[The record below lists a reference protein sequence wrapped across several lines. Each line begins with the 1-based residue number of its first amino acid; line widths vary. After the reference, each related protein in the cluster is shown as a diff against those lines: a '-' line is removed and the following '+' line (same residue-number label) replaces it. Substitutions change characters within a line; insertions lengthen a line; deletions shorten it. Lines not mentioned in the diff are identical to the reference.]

1 MPAVLVP
8 RRRPQQAA
16 AQAMNIFGIGN
27 MELIVV
33 LLVALLVLGPARMV
47 DAARTVGKFWN
58 EAQRTLRSVA
68 DTATAQLDA
77 RPPTEASEPEPGP
90 EGSIA
95 RGGEQDEA
103 PAPAPPP
110 EQPRG

>member
-1 MPAVLVP
+1 
-8 RRRPQQAA
+8 
-16 AQAMNIFGIGN
+16 MNFFGVGN

-77 RPPTEASEPEPGP
+77 RPATEDGEPEPGP
-90 EGSIA
+90 EGPEGSVA
-95 RGGEQDEA
+95 RGGGTPDEP
-103 PAPAPPP
+103 PAPEPPS
-110 EQPRG
+110 EEPRG

>member
-1 MPAVLVP
+1 
-8 RRRPQQAA
+8 
-16 AQAMNIFGIGN
+16 MNFFGVGN

-77 RPPTEASEPEPGP
+77 RPATEDGEPEPGP

-95 RGGEQDEA
+95 RGGGTPDET
-103 PAPAPPP
+103 PAPEPPS
-110 EQPRG
+110 EEPRG

>member
-1 MPAVLVP
+1 
-8 RRRPQQAA
+8 
-16 AQAMNIFGIGN
+16 MNIFGVGN

-47 DAARTVGKFWN
+47 DTARTVGKFWN

-77 RPPTEASEPEPGP
+77 RPPAEGGEPEPGP
-90 EGSIA
+90 EGPEGSVA
-95 RGGEQDEA
+95 RGGGEA
-103 PAPAPPP
+103 DDTPAPASPP
-110 EQPRG
+110 EEPRG

>member
-1 MPAVLVP
+1 
-8 RRRPQQAA
+8 
-16 AQAMNIFGIGN
+16 MNFFGIGN

-33 LLVALLVLGPARMV
+33 RLVALLVLGPARMV

-77 RPPTEASEPEPGP
+77 RPPAEASEPEPSP
-90 EGSIA
+90 EGSVA
-95 RGGEQDEA
+95 RGGGEPDEA
-103 PAPAPPP
+103 SAPEPP
-110 EQPRG
+110 EEPRG

>member
-1 MPAVLVP
+1 
-8 RRRPQQAA
+8 
-16 AQAMNIFGIGN
+16 MNIFGIGN

-58 EAQRTLRSVA
+58 EVQRTLRSVA
-68 DTATAQLDA
+68 DTATAQLDV
-77 RPPTEASEPEPGP
+77 RPPAEGSEPEPGP
-90 EGSIA
+90 EGSVA
-95 RGGEQDEA
+95 RGGKQDE
-103 PAPAPPP
+103 PPPPEPPPPAPPS

>member
-1 MPAVLVP
+1 
-8 RRRPQQAA
+8 
-16 AQAMNIFGIGN
+16 MNMFGIGN

-77 RPPTEASEPEPGP
+77 RPPTEAGEPEPGSDGP

-95 RGGEQDEA
+95 RGGGEPDEA
-103 PAPAPPP
+103 SAREPPPPAPPP

>member
-1 MPAVLVP
+1 
-8 RRRPQQAA
+8 
-16 AQAMNIFGIGN
+16 MNIFGVGN
-27 MELIVV
+27 MELVVV

-77 RPPTEASEPEPGP
+77 RPPTEAGEPEPGP
-90 EGSIA
+90 EGSVA
-95 RGGEQDEA
+95 RGDGA
-103 PAPAPPP
+103 PEETPGPAPP

>member
-1 MPAVLVP
+1 
-8 RRRPQQAA
+8 
-16 AQAMNIFGIGN
+16 MNFFGVGN

-77 RPPTEASEPEPGP
+77 RPGAEGSEPEPSPEEP
-90 EGSIA
+90 EGSVA
-95 RGGEQDEA
+95 RGGGEKSEP
-103 PAPAPPP
+103 PAPEPPS
-110 EQPRG
+110 EEPRG

>member
-1 MPAVLVP
+1 
-8 RRRPQQAA
+8 
-16 AQAMNIFGIGN
+16 MNFFGVGN

-77 RPPTEASEPEPGP
+77 RPPAEDSEPEPGP
-90 EGSIA
+90 GGSIA
-95 RGGEQDEA
+95 RGGGAPDETAA
-103 PAPAPPP
+103 PDPPP
-110 EQPRG
+110 EEPRG

>member
-1 MPAVLVP
+1 
-8 RRRPQQAA
+8 
-16 AQAMNIFGIGN
+16 MNIFGIGN

-33 LLVALLVLGPARMV
+33 LLVALLVLGPGRMV

-77 RPPTEASEPEPGP
+77 RPQTEDSEPQPGP
-90 EGSIA
+90 EGSVA
-95 RGGEQDEA
+95 RGGEQDE
-103 PAPAPPP
+103 PPPP
-110 EQPRG
+110 EPPPHDPPSELPRG

>member
-1 MPAVLVP
+1 
-8 RRRPQQAA
+8 
-16 AQAMNIFGIGN
+16 MNIFGVGN

-77 RPPTEASEPEPGP
+77 QPAAEGSEREPEPGP
-90 EGSIA
+90 EGPDGSIA
-95 RGGEQDEA
+95 RAADGDQGDA
-103 PAPAPPP
+103 PAPEPPPQAPPP

>member
-1 MPAVLVP
+1 
-8 RRRPQQAA
+8 
-16 AQAMNIFGIGN
+16 MNIFGVGN
-27 MELIVV
+27 MELVVV

-47 DAARTVGKFWN
+47 DAARAVGKFWN

-68 DTATAQLDA
+68 DTATAELDA
-77 RPPTEASEPEPGP
+77 RPAAEGSEPEPSQEGP

-95 RGGEQDEA
+95 RGGGEQGEA
-103 PAPAPPP
+103 PAPEPPP

>member
-1 MPAVLVP
+1 
-8 RRRPQQAA
+8 
-16 AQAMNIFGIGN
+16 MNFFGVGN

-77 RPPTEASEPEPGP
+77 RPGAEGSEPEPGP
-90 EGSIA
+90 EEPEGSVA
-95 RGGEQDEA
+95 RGGGEKSEP
-103 PAPAPPP
+103 PAPEPPS
-110 EQPRG
+110 EEPRG